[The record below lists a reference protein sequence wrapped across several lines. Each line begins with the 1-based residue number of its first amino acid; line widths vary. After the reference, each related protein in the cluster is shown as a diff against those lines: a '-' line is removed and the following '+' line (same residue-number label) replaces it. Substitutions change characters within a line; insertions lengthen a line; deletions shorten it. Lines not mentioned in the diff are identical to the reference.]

1 LDISTTVL
9 ENLQICAL
17 DGLIV
22 ATRLSSALIF
32 PRRPLNTDLGK
43 ETPRTD
49 VFRVILVLA
58 KEEHLDD
65 IWTKR
70 EINKKAEKIKICAQL
85 T

>member
-1 LDISTTVL
+1 
-9 ENLQICAL
+9 
-17 DGLIV
+17 
-22 ATRLSSALIF
+22 
-32 PRRPLNTDLGK
+32 
-43 ETPRTD
+43 
-49 VFRVILVLA
+49 VLA